1 MDPILFEAQL
11 AYYFELLKNGR
22 VDGVIVCSSTIGD
35 ADLETNKILKRYV
48 REYGNI
54 EILKQNKV

>member
-1 MDPILFEAQL
+1 MLAQINVNNQELTTLVPPETAL
-11 AYYFELLKNGR
+11 ARG
-22 VDGVIVCSSTIGD
+22 SSFTNLYIPYKF
-35 ADLETNKILKRYV
+35 ETNKILKRYV